1 MFTPDD
7 QLTVTLDYWSIEKE
21 GTIGLFGEENHM
33 ALDLLRRLQAGTGNC
48 AQSFNTAVERQTVTP
63 EAAAVYARA
72 GICPA
77 GVATTVFDRYTNLD
91 TRTVKGFDLGIYYDV
106 DTRFGNFS
114 LSYNGAFL
122 TDYEQ
127 LTGGLAGEIVA
138 AKASGAL
145 PASIPVSG
153 FANLLNLDGNQ
164 DEKHS
169 AQLQWRLDDWG
180 VGLSAYQ
187 LGSFYQDSL
196 TLADGTRYIIPAMT
210 TYDATVDYRTEI
222 FDRNTRLR
230 LGIKNLTDE
239 RAPLADRYFGYS
251 SDAHSD
257 YGRYAYLDVR
267 VSF

>member
-1 MFTPDD
+1 M
-7 QLTVTLDYWSIEKE
+7 
-21 GTIGLFGEENHM
+21 
-33 ALDLLRRLQAGTGNC
+33 
-48 AQSFNTAVERQTVTP
+48 
-63 EAAAVYARA
+63 
-72 GICPA
+72 
-77 GVATTVFDRYTNLD
+77 
-91 TRTVKGFDLGIYYDV
+91 
-106 DTRFGNFS
+106 
-114 LSYNGAFL
+114 
-122 TDYEQ
+122 
-127 LTGGLAGEIVA
+127 
-138 AKASGAL
+138 
-145 PASIPVSG
+145 SG

-196 TLADGTRYIIPAMT
+196 TLDNGTRYIIPAMT

-239 RAPLADRYFGYS
+239 RAPLADRDFGYS

-257 YGRYAYLDVR
+257 YGRYAYLDFR